1 MIRVRHQA
9 ALSRVLQISNS
20 YGNIIAIKYTLA
32 HKEVQVSAPTNMP
45 IAPYSHVKHK
55 IAWRK
60 CPNFPLDAK
69 VELISSHNP
78 WRPGARAWNLFEHV
92 LRKKPITTV
101 QGILE
106 DAGAI
111 GYWETDV
118 KSFLRWLYTWGDFIE
133 VNGQRHF
140 PKQELVK
147 TEAPKKVKRK
157 EVA

>member
-1 MIRVRHQA
+1 
-9 ALSRVLQISNS
+9 
-20 YGNIIAIKYTLA
+20 
-32 HKEVQVSAPTNMP
+32 MP

-55 IAWRK
+55 IAWRRQE
-60 CPNFPLDAK
+60 NFPLDAK
-69 VELISSHNP
+69 VVLISSHNP

-92 LRKKPITTV
+92 LRKRPISTV
-101 QGILE
+101 EQVLK

-133 VNGQRHF
+133 VNGQRYF
-140 PKQELVK
+140 PKQEPLPVTVEEVVVK
-147 TEAPKKVKRK
+147 KSKRKK